1 MKEHETEMITA
12 PAMLQLLTDLLAD
25 DAASQSRIRLDY
37 NRFRAR
43 VSDSEARMLA
53 AVKYLKDLITGNRSQ
68 EN

>member
-1 MKEHETEMITA
+1 MRDQETETITA
-12 PAMLQLLTDLLAD
+12 PAMLQLLTDLLAH

-53 AVKYLKDLITGNRSQ
+53 AVKYLKDLIADKTSK
-68 EN
+68 ES